1 MQGDEPTWS
10 RPVRRWGSMMR
21 EKRVR
26 IGNQTALSAKRLTEP
41 FEYAVENG
49 FDAFEWFLAP
59 HGMDDGWEEAGLA
72 PEERREVGRT
82 AAENDIKLSVHVPWW
97 LDPFEPEGYEHLARS
112 LEFAMDMG
120 ARNLNMHLSSER
132 GIEAFEKTLSPVLR
146 RLAGLPIRLSIENI
160 PSSTPEE
167 FNELFTRFA
176 DAGIDVGGLVGM
188 CLDLGHANLSPLTTN
203 DYLGFIDRLAPHVPI
218 VHLHLHENYGD
229 DDTHIPL
236 FSGPSERDPSGIKG
250 FVDRMKRRGFS
261 GCGILEMWPDPPSL
275 LNQARDRLLRMFNST
290 GGAL

>member
-1 MQGDEPTWS
+1 
-10 RPVRRWGSMMR
+10 MR

-26 IGNQTALSAKRLTEP
+26 IGNQSALSAKRPTEP

-49 FDAFEWFLAP
+49 FDAFEWFLGP
-59 HGMDDGWEEAGLA
+59 RLLGDGQQEAGLD
-72 PEERREVGRT
+72 PEERREIGLT
-82 AAENDIKLSVHVPWW
+82 AAENDIELSVHAPWW

-120 ARNLNMHLSSER
+120 AANLNMHLSSKR
-132 GIEAFEKTLSPVLR
+132 GIEAFEKTLNPVLQ
-146 RLAGLPIRLSIENI
+146 RLADLPIRLSIENI
-160 PSSTPEE
+160 PSSTPDE

-176 DAGIDVGGLVGM
+176 DAGVDVGGLVGM
-188 CLDLGHANLSPLTTN
+188 CLDLGHANLSPLTSN

-236 FSGPSERDPSGIKG
+236 FSGASERDPSGIEG
-250 FVDRMKRRGFS
+250 FVDRMKKRGFW
-261 GCGILEMWPDPPSL
+261 GCGIFEVWPDPPSL
-275 LNQARDRLLRMFNST
+275 LNQARDRLLRMFDAA
-290 GGAL
+290 GGK